1 MRVIAVAAITADGR
15 IARHPLDP
23 PTWTS
28 HEDKRMFAAVSRRAG
43 VVVMGRST
51 FAAMAKPL
59 ADRLNVVL
67 TARPSAFTGVPGSV
81 EYTSDPPAK
90 ILDSL
95 AQRGFGEVVVAGGAS
110 VYRQFIA
117 SGLVDELWLTV
128 EPLLFG
134 AGISLLG
141 DEPLEVRLRLIE
153 QAQLTPN
160 TVQLKYAVERP

>member
-15 IARHPLDP
+15 IARHPADP

-28 HEDKRMFAAVSRRAG
+28 REDKRMFAAVSRRAG

-51 FAAMAKPL
+51 FAAMPKPL
-59 ADRLNVVL
+59 EARLNVVL
-67 TARPSAFTGVPGSV
+67 SARPAAYASVPGVV
-81 EYTSDPPAK
+81 EYTGDPPAAV
-90 ILDSL
+90 LDDL
-95 AQRGFGEVVVAGGAS
+95 ARRGFTEVIVAGGAS

-117 SGLVDELWLTV
+117 AGLVDELWLTV

-141 DEPLEVRLRLIE
+141 DEPLEVRLRLLE
-153 QAQLTPN
+153 QVTLAPN
-160 TVQLKYAVERP
+160 TVQLKYAVERA